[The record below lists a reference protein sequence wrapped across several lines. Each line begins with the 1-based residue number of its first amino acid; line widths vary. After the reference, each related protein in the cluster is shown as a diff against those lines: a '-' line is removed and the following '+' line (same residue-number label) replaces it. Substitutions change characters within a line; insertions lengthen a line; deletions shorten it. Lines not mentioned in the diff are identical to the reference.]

1 MREAQVTAIAAT
13 AKMTVQTTV
22 MISSHAVM
30 IKRKI
35 RVWSVRPVLKVR
47 RDPQDRKDQS
57 VRRDLSVI
65 RVRNARFVIHGL
77 PFSFPRLLL
86 LRECQQKTQQPSW
99 RDLKKIPLCAIL

>member
-1 MREAQVTAIAAT
+1 MCEAQVTAIAAT

-35 RVWSVRPVLKVR
+35 RVWSVRPVPK
-47 RDPQDRKDQS
+47 

-65 RVRNARFVIHGL
+65 RVCNARFVIHGL

-86 LRECQQKTQQPSW
+86 LREYQQKTQQPSW

>member
-13 AKMTVQTTV
+13 AKMTLQTTV

-35 RVWSVRPVLKVR
+35 RVWSVRPVPKVR
-47 RDPQDRKDQS
+47 RDPQDSKDQS

-65 RVRNARFVIHGL
+65 RVRNARFVIHGQL
-77 PFSFPRLLL
+77 FHFRGFCFCGSV
-86 LRECQQKTQQPSW
+86 S
-99 RDLKKIPLCAIL
+99 KKHNSPLGET